1 MAGHDLG
8 THLRTARRRVRLSQT
23 AVGAELGVARQTV
36 GAFEKGERNPSL
48 TQFATLANLYRLTLD
63 ELVGGVRSVVH
74 DAPPVSFLGRANAGG
89 DLTDDDRAELRSFS
103 AYLAQRRGKH
113 PEFHVSSMTFE
124 TIEQLVDRW
133 RSTGPGKMLD
143 VVPAPVFEFL
153 LAAGLEV
160 RFTALDDLA
169 GALIPG
175 SDRHPAGVLINADQ
189 PYDRGRWT
197 AAHEIG
203 HIVLQH
209 EASEGCELGRRFRP
223 AEVQADQ
230 FAGELLMP
238 ARAIPLQAKRVEEEL
253 RGRGR
258 LTTAHSILMLGRKF
272 LVSYQ
277 AMLVRLGQLGAL
289 PASDVERL
297 KKEKAAQLAKDL
309 GLHEEQGSVRFD
321 VAQIPQLVA
330 RMPVAWQAKADAE
343 AVRLLQTAA
352 WSDYIAKVPERDRA
366 DTAGTVYE
374 SVALWVAREHPI
386 VRL

>member
-1 MAGHDLG
+1 MTGPDLG

-23 AVGAELGVARQTV
+23 MVGAELGVTRQTV
-36 GAFEKGERNPSL
+36 GAFEKSERKPSL
-48 TQFATLANLYRLTLD
+48 AQFAAMANLYRLTLD

-74 DAPPVSFLGRANAGG
+74 QDPPVAFLGRTNDGG
-89 DLTDDDRAELRSFS
+89 HLTHDDRAELRSFS
-103 AYLAQRRGKH
+103 AYLAQRSGRH
-113 PEFHVSSMTFE
+113 PELHVSPMTFE
-124 TIEQLVDRW
+124 TVEHLVERW
-133 RSTGPGKMLD
+133 RTKGPGTMLD
-143 VVPAPVFEFL
+143 VVPVPVFEFL
-153 LAAGLEV
+153 MAAGLEV

-175 SDRHPAGVLINADQ
+175 TDTHPAGVLINADQ

-203 HIVLQH
+203 HIVLRH

-230 FAGELLMP
+230 FAAELLMP
-238 ARAIPLQAKRVEEEL
+238 ARSIPLQARTVEDEL
-253 RGRGR
+253 RGNGR
-258 LTTAHSILMLGRKF
+258 LSTAHSILLLGRRF

-297 KKEKAAQLAKDL
+297 KKEKPALLAKEL
-309 GLHEEQGSVRFD
+309 GLHEEQGAVRFGT
-321 VAQIPQLVA
+321 AQLPLLVA
-330 RMPVAWQAKADAE
+330 KMPVGWEHKADAE

-366 DTAGTVYE
+366 DSAAAVYE
-374 SVALWVAREHPI
+374 AVALWVARTHPI
-386 VRL
+386 VNL